1 MKTKRAKDLLASTS
15 FTESTHPAI
24 CALVDFAAQNPGL
37 DFANYGE
44 ISSYRS
50 EARSIQ
56 KDWHR
61 FKLALC
67 EASSLG
73 VTDAQVIEAAKGAF
87 SGRLTWTTTH
97 QCAVCGKLVES
108 AEQPPISNCEL
119 PPNHSF
125 GDLPK
130 HIWNNPR
137 KFWSYTTGQYFPTEY
152 RKAAASVLE
161 CAIHAV
167 KASRPAVS
175 REVFSIAA
183 LRELNAENGGCW
195 FDKASM
201 RFFGTRIESGI
212 LTGHFF
218 VTSEQPPH
226 GRRAYTVRTFDDK
239 GSIGTHGQL
248 CGYATKAQALKAA
261 QAAHAEK
268 VQVAA

>member
-1 MKTKRAKDLLASTS
+1 MKTKRAKNLLASTS

-37 DFANYGE
+37 DPLNYVTMHSYDSEGW
-44 ISSYRS
+44 SAYRS

-56 KDWHR
+56 KDWQR

-87 SGRLTWTTTH
+87 SGRLEWTGQKVPACKSGSDILACVAHDHASEIAVWISRKNTWLY
-97 QCAVCGKLVES
+97 C
-108 AEQPPISNCEL
+108 
-119 PPNHSF
+119 
-125 GDLPK
+125 
-130 HIWNNPR
+130 
-137 KFWSYTTGQYFPTEY
+137 TGQYFPTEY

-161 CAIHAV
+161 GAIHAL
-167 KASRPAVS
+167 KANRPAVS

-183 LRELNAENGGCW
+183 LRELNEENGGLW
-195 FDKASM
+195 FEKGNM

-218 VTSEQPPH
+218 ITSEQPPH
-226 GRRAYTVRTFDDK
+226 GRRAYTVRTFDEK

-261 QAAHAEK
+261 QAAHVEK